1 MAHYLIQVAYTPEA
15 WSAMLRNPHDRF
27 AAITPVLQ
35 KLGGRFEA
43 GYFAFGDYDLVVIV
57 DMPGNVDVAAFSL
70 AAAAGGACRA
80 VKTTPLMTTAEGI
93 EAMRKAAASGYA
105 PPAASARARDSA

>member
-15 WSAMLRNPHDRF
+15 WSAMLRNPHDRVSVL
-27 AAITPVLQ
+27 TPVLQ

-43 GYFAFGDYDLVVIV
+43 AYFAFGEYDIIGILE
-57 DMPGNVDVAAFSL
+57 MPGNVDMAAFSL

-80 VKTTPLMTTAEGI
+80 VKTTPLMTTAEGV
-93 EAMRKAAASGYA
+93 EAMRKAASSGYA
-105 PPAASARARDSA
+105 PPAGVGAHA